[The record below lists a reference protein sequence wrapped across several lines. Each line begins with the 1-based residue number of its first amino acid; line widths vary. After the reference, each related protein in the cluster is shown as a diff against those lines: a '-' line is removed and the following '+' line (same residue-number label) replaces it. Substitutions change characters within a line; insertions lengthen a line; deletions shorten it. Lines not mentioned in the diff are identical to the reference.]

1 MTTGR
6 GNPPIRASEALLKK
20 LAKIGLHREADL
32 LVHLPLRYEDET
44 RITPVNCAFGGEPV
58 QVEVV
63 VHSNEMQFRPRRQMV
78 VRAGDGTGEITL
90 RFFSF
95 YPSQQAAL
103 SEGSRI
109 RAFGEVRGGF
119 FGAEM
124 VHPRFP
130 QGGDDEPLP
139 SE

>member
-1 MTTGR
+1 MTTNGASAPAS
-6 GNPPIRASEALLKK
+6 PPIRASEALQKK

-44 RITPVNCAFGGEPV
+44 RITPVSAALSGEPV
-58 QVEVV
+58 QIEVV
-63 VHSNEMQFRPRRQMV
+63 VQGSDIQFRPRRQMI
-78 VRAGDGTGEITL
+78 VRAADESGEVTL

-109 RAFGEVRGGF
+109 RALDRKSV
-119 FGAEM
+119 
-124 VHPRFP
+124 V
-130 QGGDDEPLP
+130 
-139 SE
+139 